1 MLRQA
6 LQVVDQIPHDLG
18 PPNAALGVAH
28 DLDPPAAASG
38 VPAGQ
43 NHVVSASAPQS
54 LAQKGAVQRGWRVLI
69 SRPHTSKDRKEKT
82 VSVAVRDA
90 TRADTI
96 LLRVGEKPH
105 LPKGLGAGPWG
116 VEQERG
122 RVAMR
127 AMTHKMTLLLKWK
140 MTRPSRFFEMKQMY
154 Y

>member
-1 MLRQA
+1 MIWIHQLLHQGCRLGRIMLYQHR
-6 LQVVDQIPHDLG
+6 P
-18 PPNAALGVAH
+18 
-28 DLDPPAAASG
+28 
-38 VPAGQ
+38 
-43 NHVVSASAPQS
+43 PQS

-116 VEQERG
+116 VEQESG
-122 RVAMR
+122 
-127 AMTHKMTLLLKWK
+127 HKILHYWI
-140 MTRPSRFFEMKQMY
+140 
-154 Y
+154 